1 VSVKFLEGKIM
12 DAISFLRQDHKSVL
26 GMLEV
31 LEGAPSGTGSQ
42 LSGLD
47 TMVANL
53 IIAESQHEAI
63 EEQWLWPAVRR
74 ALDDGDTLADRAIQQ
89 EQDGKKLL
97 QQLKDS
103 KPGQP
108 QYHEAL
114 QEFVTAGREHIEFE
128 QNEVFP
134 KFEAAVSREEL
145 EKIGRQ
151 LETAKKIAPT
161 RPHPGTPPSSLLL
174 KTAGM
179 MVAML
184 DHLRDALTGRAAK
197 NPPDPQIH

>member
-1 VSVKFLEGKIM
+1 M
-12 DAISFLRQDHKSVL
+12 DAISFLRADHKSVL
-26 GMLEV
+26 GLLEV
-31 LEGAPSGTGSQ
+31 LEGAPSDSGSQ

-47 TMVANL
+47 TMITNL

-63 EEQWLWPAVRR
+63 EEQWFWPAVRR
-74 ALDDGDTLADRAIQQ
+74 ALDEGDALADRAIQQ

-108 QYHEAL
+108 QYRQAL
-114 QEFVTAGREHIEFE
+114 QAFAAAGREHIDFE

-134 KFEAAVSREEL
+134 KFEAAVSRERL
-145 EKIGRQ
+145 ETIGRQ
-151 LETAKKIAPT
+151 LETAKKVAPT
-161 RPHPGTPPSSLLL
+161 RPHPGTPPVSLLL

-179 MVAML
+179 LVAVV
-184 DHLRDALTGRAAK
+184 DHLRDALTGRATK

>member
-1 VSVKFLEGKIM
+1 M
-12 DAISFLRQDHKSVL
+12 DAISFLRADHKSVL
-26 GMLEV
+26 GLLEV
-31 LEGAPSGTGSQ
+31 LEGAPSGKGSQ

-47 TMVANL
+47 TMVTNL

-63 EEQWLWPAVRR
+63 EEQWFWPAVRR
-74 ALDDGDTLADRAIQQ
+74 ALDDGDALADKAIQQ

-108 QYHEAL
+108 EYQQAL
-114 QEFVTAGREHIEFE
+114 RAFVAAGREHIDFE

-134 KFEAAVSREEL
+134 KFEAAVSRDEL
-145 EKIGRQ
+145 ETIGRR
-151 LETAKKIAPT
+151 LEAAKKVAPT
-161 RPHPGTPPSSLLL
+161 RPHPGTPPSSMLL

-179 MVAML
+179 LVAVV

-197 NPPDPQIH
+197 NPPDPQMH

>member
-1 VSVKFLEGKIM
+1 M
-12 DAISFLRQDHKSVL
+12 DAITFLRQDHKSVL
-26 GMLEV
+26 GLLEV
-31 LEGAPSGTGSQ
+31 LEGAPSGSGSQ

-47 TMVANL
+47 TMVTNV

-63 EEQWLWPAVRR
+63 EEQWFWPAVRR
-74 ALDDGDTLADRAIQQ
+74 ALDDGDALADKAIHQ

-97 QQLKDS
+97 QLLKDA

-108 QYHEAL
+108 QYQEAL
-114 QEFVTAGREHIEFE
+114 QAFVVAGREHIDFE

-134 KFEAAVSREEL
+134 KFEAAVSRDLL

-151 LETAKKIAPT
+151 LETAKKVAPT
-161 RPHPGTPPSSLLL
+161 RPHPGTPPSSVLL

-179 MVAML
+179 LVAVI

-197 NPPDPQIH
+197 NPPNPQIH

>member
-1 VSVKFLEGKIM
+1 M
-12 DAISFLRQDHKSVL
+12 DAISFLRHDHKSVL
-26 GMLEV
+26 GLLEV
-31 LEGAPSGTGSQ
+31 LEGAPSNSGSQ

-47 TMVANL
+47 TMVTNL

-63 EEQWLWPAVRR
+63 EEQWFWPAVRR
-74 ALDDGDTLADRAIQQ
+74 ALDDGDALADRAIQQ

-108 QYHEAL
+108 QYQQAL
-114 QEFVTAGREHIEFE
+114 QAFVAAGREHIDFE

-134 KFEAAVSREEL
+134 KFEAAVSRKQL
-145 EKIGRQ
+145 ETIGRQ
-151 LETAKKIAPT
+151 LETAKKVAPT

-179 MVAML
+179 LVAVV
-184 DHLRDALTGRAAK
+184 DHLRDALSGRTAK

>member
-1 VSVKFLEGKIM
+1 M

-31 LEGAPSGTGSQ
+31 LDGAPSGAGGHA
-42 LSGLD
+42 SGLD
-47 TMVANL
+47 SMVTSL
-53 IIAESQHEAI
+53 VIAESQHEAI
-63 EEQWLWPAVRR
+63 EEQWFWPAVRR
-74 ALDDGDTLADRAIQQ
+74 ALEDGDALADKAIQQ

-97 QQLKDS
+97 QQLEDS
-103 KPGQP
+103 TPGKPEYQ
-108 QYHEAL
+108 QAL
-114 QEFVTAGREHIEFE
+114 QAFVVAGREHIAFE

-134 KFEAAVSREEL
+134 KFEAAVTREQL

-151 LETAKKIAPT
+151 LETAKKAAPT
-161 RPHPGTPPSSLLL
+161 RPHPATPPSSLLL

-179 MVAML
+179 FVAVV
-184 DHLRDALTGRAAK
+184 DHLRDAVSGRSAK

>member
-1 VSVKFLEGKIM
+1 M
-12 DAISFLRQDHKSVL
+12 DAITFLREDHKSVL
-26 GMLEV
+26 GLLEV
-31 LEGAPSGTGSQ
+31 LEGAPSGAGSQ
-42 LSGLD
+42 LSGLG
-47 TMVANL
+47 TMVTNL

-63 EEQWLWPAVRR
+63 EEQWFWPAVRR
-74 ALDDGDTLADRAIQQ
+74 ALDDGDALADKAIQQ

-97 QQLKDS
+97 QQLEDS

-108 QYHEAL
+108 QFQKAL
-114 QEFVTAGREHIEFE
+114 QAFVVAGREHIDFE

-134 KFEAAVSREEL
+134 KFQAAASRDLL

-151 LETAKKIAPT
+151 LETAKKAAPT
-161 RPHPGTPPSSLLL
+161 RPHPGTPPSAVLL

-179 MVAML
+179 LVAVI

-197 NPPDPQIH
+197 NPPNPQIR